1 MSATDATAPPL
12 LRATGITKRYPGV
25 RALDGV
31 ALELRNGEAVGLVGE
46 NGSGK
51 STLLKILAGRIAPD
65 EGTIEIDGAPVRWSS
80 PARALDSGIAL
91 IAQEVHVQDELSVAE
106 NLLGQQLPRRRF
118 GAIDWSAAARSARE
132 LLDSIGLAHVSPTL
146 RTGRLSLHDQQMLS
160 IAKVVRLRPRVA
172 LFDEPTSSLTAA
184 EIERLYAMIAQ
195 LRAGGTAIVYIT
207 HRLQEYFDLTDRVV
221 VLRDGQLVAESAT
234 TEIDENGLVERMV
247 GRRLVRLFER
257 PAEKDAERPPRP
269 TALRVRGLT
278 TRTLR
283 GIDLE
288 VAAGEIVGIAGQAG
302 CGRSSLAGTL
312 FGQWPYDGEIA
323 VDGAPVALGSAARA
337 VRAGIALVPEDRK
350 RQGLVLSMSI
360 AENLAMPSWRD
371 VARGGVRR
379 PAAETAWAEG
389 LRERFGIRAV
399 SVATVAGAL
408 SGGNQQKIV
417 IAKWAARG
425 LRVLVLDEPTRGV
438 DVGAKAEIY
447 RIVESLAAEG
457 VAVLVISS
465 ELHEVMRLADR
476 VVVMA
481 HGELVGE
488 MRGRDAT
495 EEAITAMAFAA
506 GKESEV

>member
-1 MSATDATAPPL
+1 MSAVSETTPPL
-12 LRATGITKRYPGV
+12 LRAGGICKRYPGV
-25 RALDGV
+25 RALDDVG
-31 ALELRNGEAVGLVGE
+31 LELRAGEAVGLVGE

-51 STLLKILAGRIAPD
+51 STLLKVLAGRIAPD
-65 EGTIEIDGAPVRWSS
+65 AGAIELDGKPVRWSS
-80 PARALDSGIAL
+80 PARALDGGVAL

-106 NLLGQQLPRRRF
+106 NLLGQRLPRRRL
-118 GAIDWSAAARSARE
+118 GAIDWRAAARSARE
-132 LLDSIGLAHVSPTL
+132 ILDAVGLSHVSPSL
-146 RTGRLSLHDQQMLS
+146 RTGRLALHDQQMLS
-160 IAKVVRLRPRVA
+160 IAKVVWRRPRVA

-184 EIERLYAMIAQ
+184 EIERLYAMIAR

-221 VLRDGQLVAESAT
+221 VLRDGQLAATCAT
-234 TEIDENGLVERMV
+234 TELDENGLVERMV

-257 PAEKDAERPPRP
+257 PAEKDAARPARP
-269 TALRVRGLT
+269 TALRVEQLT
-278 TRTLR
+278 TSTLR

-288 VAAGEIVGIAGQAG
+288 VAAGEIVGVAGQAG
-302 CGRSSLAGTL
+302 SGRSSLAGTL
-312 FGQWPYDGEIA
+312 FGQWPYDGRIS
-323 VDGAPVALGSAARA
+323 VDGVEVSLGSPARA

-371 VARGGVRR
+371 TSRGGLRR

-399 SVATVAGAL
+399 SVATEAGAL

-447 RIVESLAAEG
+447 RIVESLAADG
-457 VAVLVISS
+457 VAVVVISS

-481 HGELVGE
+481 RGELAGE

-506 GKESEV
+506 GKETEA